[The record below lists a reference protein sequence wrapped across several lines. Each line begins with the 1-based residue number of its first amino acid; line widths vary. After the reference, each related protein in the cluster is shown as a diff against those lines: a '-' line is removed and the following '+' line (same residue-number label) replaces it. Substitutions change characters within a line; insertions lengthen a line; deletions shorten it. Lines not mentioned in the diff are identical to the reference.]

1 MVDMGEVLNSVMS
14 VTMDSHLL
22 VGQTEHVF
30 GQEDGQDGLE
40 NVYEVRK
47 MNNLWRNYLPKF
59 KIHPNNNNIAS
70 SSLKPYFYLITYE
83 NYV

>member
-1 MVDMGEVLNSVMS
+1 MVDMTEVLNSVMS

-22 VGQTEHVF
+22 VGETEHAF

-47 MNNLWRNYLPKF
+47 RNNLWRN
-59 KIHPNNNNIAS
+59 
-70 SSLKPYFYLITYE
+70 
-83 NYV
+83 